1 MINTF
6 DGVYLDHNATTPVNS
21 ELANYF
27 PDWVSQFGNPSSIHQ
42 ASRGPR
48 TLIREARNEIA
59 HYLNVSPLEIIFNSG
74 GSEGNNTVIKA
85 VWDKRGFTRNEFICS
100 AVEHPSVL
108 RAMQSIEKKGAI
120 IHWVPVNR
128 DGELDLQFLTEKLS
142 EKTAL
147 VSIMSANNETGS
159 LFPIQEI
166 AQYAKKVGALVHSDC
181 VQMLGK
187 QALNLSELGVDYA
200 TFSGHKFYALKGS
213 GFVYVRKTAPYVSL
227 IDGGAQE
234 RFRRGGTENTLG
246 IAAMGFMVKKMNV
259 TALNAIWSEQKAIRD
274 YLEMTVLQQIPNV
287 QITARKSPRLINT
300 SHMMIDG
307 IDAET
312 LLINLDLDG
321 FYVSTGAACSSG
333 SPEPSPVLLSM
344 GFSRQEAQ
352 TSLRISMGWAT
363 QRIEIEN
370 FVLRLKE
377 LVLRLR
383 QMKKE
388 LSHVEL

>member
-21 ELANYF
+21 ELASHF
-27 PDWVSQFGNPSSIHQ
+27 PDWLSQFGNPSSIHQ
-42 ASRGPR
+42 VSRGPR

-59 HYLNVSPLEIIFNSG
+59 YYLNVSPLEIVFNSG

-85 VWDKRGFTRNEFICS
+85 VWDKRGLTRNEYICS

-120 IHWVPVNR
+120 VHWVPVNR
-128 DGELDLQFLTEKLS
+128 DGELDLEFLTEKLC

-159 LFPIQEI
+159 LFPVQEI
-166 AQYAKKVGALVHSDC
+166 ALKAKQAGALMHSDC

-187 QALNLSELGVDYA
+187 HALNLTELGVDYA

-213 GFVYVRKTAPYVSL
+213 GFIYVRKTAPFVSL

-234 RFRRGGTENTLG
+234 RFRRGGTENTAG
-246 IAAMGFMVKKMNV
+246 IAAMGFMVKKMKAVDFESAWN
-259 TALNAIWSEQKAIRD
+259 EQKSIRD
-274 YLEMTVLQQIPNV
+274 YLEMTVLKQIPNV
-287 QITARKSPRLINT
+287 KITARNSPRLINT

-352 TSLRISMGWAT
+352 TSLRISVGWST
-363 QRIEIEN
+363 QRNEIEK
-370 FVLRLKE
+370 FVTRLKE

-383 QMKKE
+383 LIKKE
-388 LSHVEL
+388 FSHVEL